1 MINFYR
7 IVSPNTNKVYVG
19 STINT
24 LEHRLQ
30 KHETSFKRYL
40 EGKYGYMASYEI
52 LETKDVKIELIEC
65 KICETKLDR
74 WAIERYHILNTLNC
88 VNICQPGRTKTQ
100 FYQEN
105 KPEINEKANQ
115 KFNCQ
120 CTGKYTRRGKSQH
133 FKSQKHINYLLQHP

>member
-7 IVSPNTNKVYVG
+7 IVSSNTNKVYIG
-19 STINT
+19 STVNT
-24 LEHRLQ
+24 LEHRLK
-30 KHETSFKRYL
+30 KHEISFKRYL
-40 EGKYGYMASYEI
+40 EEKYEYISSYEI
-52 LETKDVKIELIEC
+52 LESKDYSIELIEN
-65 KICETKLDR
+65 KFCETKLDR
-74 WAIERYHILNTLNC
+74 WEIERYHILNTVNC
-88 VNICQPGRTKTQ
+88 INICHPGRTKAQ

-105 KPEINEKANQ
+105 KQEINEKANQ